1 MKLRTMLAATL
12 LLWALGATAQSP
24 APTPT
29 KATVADPPTISPPM
43 PPPAPAP
50 EDPAAAPTECPAI
63 APSTRPPVYPMALA
77 EQGLSGV
84 TLLMLEVDPCGAV
97 AQVRVERSSG
107 YAEFDQAA
115 VEAAQGW
122 RLAPAY
128 QDGVAVPQRVRRP
141 VRFELIEDLP

>member
-1 MKLRTMLAATL
+1 
-12 LLWALGATAQSP
+12 
-24 APTPT
+24 
-29 KATVADPPTISPPM
+29 
-43 PPPAPAP
+43 
-50 EDPAAAPTECPAI
+50 
-63 APSTRPPVYPMALA
+63 MALA